1 MNLRTGTTVWQTTD
15 SPLPETPPLRVS
27 ESCDVVIIGGG
38 ISGAL
43 CALQLARSGHDVI
56 VLDRRDPIS
65 GSTPASTALIQYDL
79 DLPLTRLRNLVG
91 RPNADRAYRACYQAV
106 CELPAFAKS
115 FGASAALTAR
125 PSLYVAGNDLDAA
138 ALGEEAT
145 QRAGLGIDAKYIDA
159 NMLSARFGV
168 RRAGAVLS
176 GGAFEANPVL
186 LARHALNKAILYGAR
201 VFGQTEARWHGAGP
215 RGVTV
220 STGSERSVHA
230 RHLVC
235 AAGYESAYIL
245 GFNPCTLSS
254 TYAVASP
261 AGAASAMKTPAM
273 IWEAASPYLYARTT
287 KDGRIV
293 VGGEDEPFA
302 DPGTRDALIAEKSA
316 TLARKFSELM
326 PEVPFTVEKAWA
338 GTFAETRDSL
348 PFIGPVAGFPN
359 SIFTLGYGGN
369 GILFSYIASKMVCD
383 YVQGS
388 ASPLADLFSFDR
400 ATRVQS
406 AG

>member
-15 SPLPETPPLRVS
+15 APLAETPPLRVS

-43 CALQLARSGHDVI
+43 CALQLARLGHDVI

-79 DLPLTRLRNLVG
+79 DVPLTRLRNLIG
-91 RPNADRAYRACYQAV
+91 RANADRAYRACYEAV

-115 FGASAALTAR
+115 FGASASLTAR
-125 PSLYVAGNDLDAA
+125 PSLYVAGKDMDAA
-138 ALGEEAT
+138 ALGDEAT
-145 QRAGLGIDAKYIDA
+145 QRAGLGIDAKFIDA
-159 NMLSARFGV
+159 NVLSSRFGV
-168 RRAGAVLS
+168 RRAGAILS
-176 GGAFEANPVL
+176 GGAFEADPVQ
-186 LARHALNKAILYGAR
+186 LARHALNEAIRYGAR
-201 VFGQTEARWHGAGP
+201 VYGQTEARWHGASP

-220 STGSERSVHA
+220 STCNDRSVHA
-230 RHLVC
+230 RHLIC
-235 AAGYESAYIL
+235 AAGYESAHIL

-261 AGAASAMKTPAM
+261 AGAASAIKTPAM

-302 DPGTRDALIAEKSA
+302 DADARDALTPAKSA

-348 PFIGPVAGFPN
+348 PFIGAVAGFPN
-359 SIFTLGYGGN
+359 SLFTLGYGGN
-369 GILFSYIASKMVCD
+369 GILFSYIASKIACD
-383 YVQGS
+383 LVRGCE
-388 ASPLADLFSFDR
+388 SPLEDLLSFDR
-400 ATRVQS
+400 AARAS
-406 AG
+406 G